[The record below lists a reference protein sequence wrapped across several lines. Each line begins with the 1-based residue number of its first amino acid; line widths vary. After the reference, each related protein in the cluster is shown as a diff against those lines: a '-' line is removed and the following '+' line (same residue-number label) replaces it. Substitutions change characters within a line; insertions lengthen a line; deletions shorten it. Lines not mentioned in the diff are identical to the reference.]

1 MKDAGVIETG
11 SPYKHDMTAV
21 ASFTLMIVGDDGTKI
36 VAEQG
41 VQVVI
46 VDGAIHV
53 MDEKPLFYLP
63 VDLPAMTPGHFS
75 RALQNQRDRFLAKVL
90 EEDIEDINARFL
102 RNAYRE
108 EARIGNGIGCSSLQG
123 YM

>member
-1 MKDAGVIETG
+1 LKDAGVIETG
-11 SPYKHDMTAV
+11 SPYKHDLKAA

-41 VQVVI
+41 VHVVI

-63 VDLPAMTPGHFS
+63 VDLCAMTPGHFS
-75 RALQNQRDRFLAKVL
+75 RA
-90 EEDIEDINARFL
+90 
-102 RNAYRE
+102 
-108 EARIGNGIGCSSLQG
+108 
-123 YM
+123 